1 MARSLHEDDD
11 LDPDE
16 EELDDLDPEEDELDD
31 DGDAAAEVGG
41 AAAAGGVA
49 GAAALAA
56 AAPMGVPARQQKSP
70 GGAATPAQTGGKP
83 RAARPAPG
91 SKVGKPQAGAGK
103 PQAGPGKPQG
113 MKKPPGKGG
122 PEGEG
127 KGQGDD
133 AKALATAQ
141 QELGAAQKAADVLE
155 APHVTATKK
164 LVDSAKAAAT
174 RMSPLAAAV
183 KQSSGEHKNAAKDH
197 GEHEKQQGELDKAL
211 SEGGLGMIM
220 KIVDDL
226 KPWIDKIMNWLNRL
240 KDALVKAFE
249 KALKPVIN
257 FFEKV
262 WSQTVVPAFKKTVQV
277 VTGAFNSVGDII
289 GNVFKALKRACAIV
303 LKAVGEVLKKLDFT
317 IPSWVPVVGGKNLGL
332 AKIGDTLVEWSTKM
346 RDGGLVRGP
355 GGPRE
360 DAVPVLM
367 SNGEFVVNAAATA
380 KHRGVLE
387 AINNESRATTGSGYA
402 ATARSLPVTAG
413 AQARALARAD
423 RPQLAIAGPIAPS
436 GDRLDRSLAVNISA
450 PTAGHAHTHDTAL
463 AARKAL
469 TYAAVRR

>member
-1 MARSLHEDDD
+1 MDRSRPEDD
-11 LDPDE
+11 LDADE
-16 EELDDLDPEEDELDD
+16 EEFDDLDPEEDELDD
-31 DGDAAAEVGG
+31 DGDDAAEDEDGVAAAS
-41 AAAAGGVA
+41 GVA
-49 GAAALAA
+49 GAAALAG
-56 AAPMGVPARQQKSP
+56 AAPMGMRARQQQSP
-70 GGAATPAQTGGKP
+70 GGAAKSTTTPAQPGGKP
-83 RAARPAPG
+83 RGARPAPG
-91 SKVGKPQAGAGK
+91 GKRPGGKQAAGK
-103 PQAGPGKPQG
+103 PQAP
-113 MKKPPGKGG
+113 KKPPGKDG
-122 PEGEG
+122 PEGKG
-127 KGQGDD
+127 NGQGDD

-141 QELGAAQKAADVLE
+141 QELDAAQKATDALE
-155 APHVTATKK
+155 APHATATKK

-174 RMSPLAAAV
+174 GMSPLAAAI
-183 KQSSGEHKNAAKDH
+183 KQSSGDHKNAAKDH

-226 KPWIDKIMNWLNRL
+226 KPWIDKIMNWLNKL

-277 VTGAFNSVGDII
+277 VSGAFNSVGEIV
-289 GNVFKALKRACAIV
+289 GKVFNALKKACATV

-317 IPSWVPVVGGKNLGL
+317 IPSWVPVVGGNSLGL
-332 AKIGDTLVEWSTKM
+332 AKIGDTLIEWSTKM

-387 AINNESRATTGSGYA
+387 AINNESRSTTGSGYA
-402 ATARSLPVTAG
+402 ATARSLPATAG
-413 AQARALARAD
+413 AQARALARTD
-423 RPQLAIAGPIAPS
+423 RPQLAIVSPIAPS

-450 PTAGHAHTHDTAL
+450 PTSGHAHTHDTAL

>member
-1 MARSLHEDDD
+1 MDRSRPEDD
-11 LDPDE
+11 LDADE
-16 EELDDLDPEEDELDD
+16 EELDDLDPGEDELED
-31 DGDAAAEVGG
+31 DGDDSAEDDGG
-41 AAAAGGVA
+41 VAAAGGVA

-56 AAPMGVPARQQKSP
+56 AAPMGMRARQQQSP
-70 GGAATPAQTGGKP
+70 GGVAKSTAKPAQPVGKP
-83 RAARPAPG
+83 GAARPAPG
-91 SKVGKPQAGAGK
+91 GKRPGGKQPAGA
-103 PQAGPGKPQG
+103 AGPRAQ
-113 MKKPPGKGG
+113 KKPPGKGG
-122 PEGEG
+122 PAE

-133 AKALATAQ
+133 AKAIATAQ
-141 QELGAAQKAADVLE
+141 QELDAAQKASDALE
-155 APHVTATKK
+155 TPHTTATKK

-174 RMSPLAAAV
+174 GMSPLAAAV
-183 KQSSGEHKNAAKDH
+183 KHSSGEHKNAAKDH

-226 KPWIDKIMNWLNRL
+226 KPWIDKIMNWLNKL

-277 VTGAFNSVGDII
+277 VSGAFNSVGDIV
-289 GNVFKALKRACAIV
+289 GKVFNALKKACATV

-317 IPSWVPVVGGKNLGL
+317 IPSWVPVVGGNSLGL
-332 AKIGDTLVEWSTKM
+332 AKIGDTLIEWSTKM

-380 KHRGVLE
+380 KHRSVLE
-387 AINNESRATTGSGYA
+387 AINNESRSTTGSGYA
-402 ATARSLPVTAG
+402 ATARSLPATAG
-413 AQARALARAD
+413 AQARALALAD
-423 RPQLAIAGPIAPS
+423 RPQLAIVSPITPS
-436 GDRLDRSLAVNISA
+436 GDRLDRSLSVNISA
-450 PTAGHAHTHDTAL
+450 PTSGHAHTHDTAL

>member
-41 AAAAGGVA
+41 AAAGGVA

-83 RAARPAPG
+83 RGARPAPG
-91 SKVGKPQAGAGK
+91 SKRPVRKPQAGAGK
-103 PQAGPGKPQG
+103 PQGA
-113 MKKPPGKGG
+113 KKPPGTGG

-133 AKALATAQ
+133 AKALVTAQ
-141 QELGAAQKAADVLE
+141 QELGVAQQAADVLE
-155 APHVTATKK
+155 APHATATKK
-164 LVDSAKAAAT
+164 LVDAAKAAAT

-211 SEGGLGMIM
+211 SEGGLGTIM

-226 KPWIDKIMNWLNRL
+226 KPWIDKIMNWLNKL

-277 VTGAFNSVGDII
+277 VSGAFNSVGDII
-289 GNVFKALKRACAIV
+289 GNVFTALKKACAIV

-346 RDGGLVRGP
+346 RDGGVVRGP

-360 DAVPVLM
+360 DAVPVMM

-387 AINNESRATTGSGYA
+387 AINNESRSTTGSGYA

-423 RPQLAIAGPIAPS
+423 RPQLAIASPIAPS

-450 PTAGHAHTHDTAL
+450 PTSGHAHTHDTAL

>member
-1 MARSLHEDDD
+1 MDRSRPEDD
-11 LDPDE
+11 LDADE
-16 EELDDLDPEEDELDD
+16 EELDDLDPGEDELED
-31 DGDAAAEVGG
+31 DGDDSAEDDGG
-41 AAAAGGVA
+41 VAAAGGVA

-56 AAPMGVPARQQKSP
+56 AAPMGMRARQQQSP
-70 GGAATPAQTGGKP
+70 GGVAKSTAKPAQPVGKP
-83 RAARPAPG
+83 GAARPAPG
-91 SKVGKPQAGAGK
+91 GKRPGGKQPAGA
-103 PQAGPGKPQG
+103 AGPRAQ
-113 MKKPPGKGG
+113 KKPPGKGG
-122 PEGEG
+122 PAE

-133 AKALATAQ
+133 AKAIATAQ
-141 QELGAAQKAADVLE
+141 QELDAAQKASDALE
-155 APHVTATKK
+155 TPHTTATKK
-164 LVDSAKAAAT
+164 LVDSAKAAAIG
-174 RMSPLAAAV
+174 MSPLTAAV
-183 KQSSGEHKNAAKDH
+183 KHSSGDHKNAAKDH

-226 KPWIDKIMNWLNRL
+226 KPWIDKIMNWLNKL

-277 VTGAFNSVGDII
+277 VSGAFKSVGEVV
-289 GNVFKALKRACAIV
+289 GKVFDALKRACATV

-317 IPSWVPVVGGKNLGL
+317 IPSWVPVVGGSSLGL
-332 AKIGDTLVEWSTKM
+332 AKIGDTLIEWSTKM

-380 KHRGVLE
+380 KHRSVLE
-387 AINNESRATTGSGYA
+387 AINNESRSTTGFGYA
-402 ATARSLPVTAG
+402 ATARSLPATAG
-413 AQARALARAD
+413 AQARALALAD
-423 RPQLAIAGPIAPS
+423 RPQLAIVSPIAPS
-436 GDRLDRSLAVNISA
+436 GDRLDRSLSVNISA
-450 PTAGHAHTHDTAL
+450 PTSGHAHTHDTAL

>member
-1 MARSLHEDDD
+1 MDRSLPEDD
-11 LDPDE
+11 LDVDE

-31 DGDAAAEVGG
+31 DGDAAAEDEEGV
-41 AAAAGGVA
+41 AAAGGVA

-56 AAPMGVPARQQKSP
+56 TAPMGMRARQQQSP
-70 GGAATPAQTGGKP
+70 GGAAKSTATPAQPGGKP

-91 SKVGKPQAGAGK
+91 VKRPGGKQPAGAGK
-103 PQAGPGKPQG
+103 PQAP
-113 MKKPPGKGG
+113 KKPLGKGG
-122 PEGEG
+122 PADKGN
-127 KGQGDD
+127 GQGDD
-133 AKALATAQ
+133 AKAIATAQ
-141 QELGAAQKAADVLE
+141 QELDAAQKASDALE
-155 APHVTATKK
+155 TPHTTATKK

-174 RMSPLAAAV
+174 GMSPLAAAV
-183 KQSSGEHKNAAKDH
+183 KHSSGEHKNAAKDH

-226 KPWIDKIMNWLNRL
+226 KPWIDKIMNWLNKL

-277 VTGAFNSVGDII
+277 VSGAFNSVGDIV
-289 GNVFKALKRACAIV
+289 GKVFNALKKACATV

-317 IPSWVPVVGGKNLGL
+317 IPSWVPVVGGNSLGL
-332 AKIGDTLVEWSTKM
+332 AKIGDTLIEWSTKM

-380 KHRGVLE
+380 KHRSVLE
-387 AINNESRATTGSGYA
+387 AINNESRSTTGSGYA
-402 ATARSLPVTAG
+402 ATARSLPATAG
-413 AQARALARAD
+413 AQARALALAD
-423 RPQLAIAGPIAPS
+423 RPQLAIVSPIAPS
-436 GDRLDRSLAVNISA
+436 GDRLDRSLSVNISA
-450 PTAGHAHTHDTAL
+450 PTSGHAHTHDTAL